1 MNKVEERDLL
11 IKTIGGF
18 YESLAGSVFALSD
31 EDYNRK
37 LAQAILD
44 AGFSFTRG
52 AVGVNPDEFVK
63 LRHEIE
69 CLKDENKA
77 LRSEKEA
84 AICECAKIAHE
95 REGLREDMEHFKHYG
110 EMAKDENQLL
120 TGKVLAFEFCISEL
134 GGKVRI

>member
-1 MNKVEERDLL
+1 MDKSEEKDLL
-11 IKTIGGF
+11 IKAIEDF
-18 YESLAGSVFALSD
+18 YKSIAGRGTVLSD
-31 EDYNRK
+31 EDYSQQF
-37 LAQAILD
+37 AQAILD
-44 AGFSFTRG
+44 AGFSYTRG
-52 AVGVNPDEFVK
+52 AVGVNPDEFGK

-84 AICECAKIAHE
+84 AICECAKIVCE
-95 REGLREDMEHFKHYG
+95 RDSLREDMEHFKHYG